1 MESIEVFA
9 GNIVEVGFVQ
19 SLLDKDGIQSWLRD
33 EVMGTLKPWYAAP
46 GGTGAIKVLVL
57 KADFDQ
63 AKSIVEVFSKSGKI
77 YAKVVEVL
85 DLGHKN
91 SLCQKCADEDKNK
104 PILGLTIIK
113 GLSKDGSEYNSGE
126 ILDPKNGKLY
136 KCALSL
142 ETKDKLKVRGYI
154 GFSLLGRT
162 QYWHRVN

>member
-1 MESIEVFA
+1 MKQLITLLFCITVMASM
-9 GNIVEVGFVQ
+9 Q
-19 SLLDKDGIQSWLRD
+19 SQSVIGKWKTID
-33 EVMGTLKPWYAAP
+33 DA
-46 GGTGAIKVLVL
+46 TGE
-57 KADFDQ
+57 

-77 YAKVVEVL
+77 YAKVVDIL
-85 DLGHKN
+85 DPATKN
-91 SLCQKCADEDKNK
+91 NLCKQCSGEDKNK
-104 PILGLTIIK
+104 PILGLIIIK

-142 ETKDKLKVRGYI
+142 ESKDKLKVRGYI

>member
-1 MESIEVFA
+1 MKKLFA
-9 GNIVEVGFVQ
+9 LLFCITAMTSMQ
-19 SLLDKDGIQSWLRD
+19 SQSVIGKWKTID
-33 EVMGTLKPWYAAP
+33 DA
-46 GGTGAIKVLVL
+46 TGE
-57 KADFDQ
+57 

-77 YAKVVEVL
+77 YAKVVDIL
-85 DLGHKN
+85 DPATKN
-91 SLCQKCADEDKNK
+91 NLCKQCSGEDKNK

-136 KCALSL
+136 KCALTL
-142 ETKDKLKVRGYI
+142 ESKDKLKVRGYI

>member
-1 MESIEVFA
+1 MKQLFTLLFCITAMTSM
-9 GNIVEVGFVQ
+9 Q
-19 SLLDKDGIQSWLRD
+19 SQSVIGKWKTID
-33 EVMGTLKPWYAAP
+33 DTNGE
-46 GGTGAIKVLVL
+46 
-57 KADFDQ
+57 

-77 YAKVVEVL
+77 YAKVVDIL
-85 DLGHKN
+85 DPANKN
-91 SLCQKCADEDKNK
+91 SVCKQCSGEDKNK

-136 KCALSL
+136 KCALTL
-142 ETKDKLKVRGYI
+142 ESKDKLKVRGYI

>member
-1 MESIEVFA
+1 MKKLFTLLFCITVMASM
-9 GNIVEVGFVQ
+9 Q
-19 SLLDKDGIQSWLRD
+19 SQSVIGKWKTID
-33 EVMGTLKPWYAAP
+33 DA
-46 GGTGAIKVLVL
+46 TGE
-57 KADFDQ
+57 

-77 YAKVVEVL
+77 YAKVVDIL
-85 DLGHKN
+85 DPATKN
-91 SLCQKCADEDKNK
+91 NLCKQCSGEDKNK
-104 PILGLTIIK
+104 PILGLIIIK

-142 ETKDKLKVRGYI
+142 ESKDKLKVRGYI

>member
-1 MESIEVFA
+1 MKKLFA
-9 GNIVEVGFVQ
+9 LLFCITAMTSMQ
-19 SLLDKDGIQSWLRD
+19 SQSVIGKWKTID
-33 EVMGTLKPWYAAP
+33 DASGE
-46 GGTGAIKVLVL
+46 
-57 KADFDQ
+57 

-77 YAKVVEVL
+77 YAKVVDIL
-85 DLGHKN
+85 DPAAKN
-91 SLCQKCADEDKNK
+91 NLCKQCSGEDKNK

-136 KCALSL
+136 KCALTL
-142 ETKDKLKVRGYI
+142 ESKDKLKVRGYI

>member
-1 MESIEVFA
+1 MKQLITLLFCITVMTSM
-9 GNIVEVGFVQ
+9 Q
-19 SLLDKDGIQSWLRD
+19 SQSVIGKWKTID
-33 EVMGTLKPWYAAP
+33 DT
-46 GGTGAIKVLVL
+46 TGE
-57 KADFDQ
+57 

-77 YAKVVEVL
+77 YAKVVEIL
-85 DLGHKN
+85 DPANKN
-91 SLCQKCADEDKNK
+91 SVCKKCSGEDKNK
-104 PILGLTIIK
+104 SILGLTIIK

-142 ETKDKLKVRGYI
+142 ESKDKLKIRGYI

>member
-1 MESIEVFA
+1 MKQLFTLLFCITAMTSM
-9 GNIVEVGFVQ
+9 Q
-19 SLLDKDGIQSWLRD
+19 SQSVIGKWKTID
-33 EVMGTLKPWYAAP
+33 DT
-46 GGTGAIKVLVL
+46 TGE
-57 KADFDQ
+57 

-77 YAKVVEVL
+77 YAKVVDIL
-85 DLGHKN
+85 DTANKN
-91 SLCQKCADEDKNK
+91 SVCKQCSGEDKNK

-136 KCALSL
+136 KCALAL
-142 ETKDKLKVRGYI
+142 ESKDKLKVRGYI

>member
-1 MESIEVFA
+1 MKQFIT
-9 GNIVEVGFVQ
+9 
-19 SLLDKDGIQSWLRD
+19 LLIC
-33 EVMGTLKPWYAAP
+33 
-46 GGTGAIKVLVL
+46 VLVTSSMYSQSVIG
-57 KADFDQ
+57 KWKTIDDETGE

-77 YAKVVEVL
+77 YAKVVEIL
-85 DLGHKN
+85 DLEHKN
-91 SLCQKCADEDKNK
+91 SVCKKCSGEDKNK
-104 PILGLTIIK
+104 SILGLTIIK

-142 ETKDKLKVRGYI
+142 ESKDKLKIRGYI

>member
-1 MESIEVFA
+1 MKQLITLLLCITAMTSM
-9 GNIVEVGFVQ
+9 Q
-19 SLLDKDGIQSWLRD
+19 SQSVIGKWKTID
-33 EVMGTLKPWYAAP
+33 DA
-46 GGTGAIKVLVL
+46 TGE
-57 KADFDQ
+57 

-77 YAKVVEVL
+77 YAKVVDIL
-85 DLGHKN
+85 DPATKN
-91 SLCQKCADEDKNK
+91 NLCKQCSGDDKNK

-136 KCALSL
+136 KCALTL
-142 ETKDKLKVRGYI
+142 ESKDKLKVRGYI

>member
-1 MESIEVFA
+1 MKQLITLLFCITVMTSM
-9 GNIVEVGFVQ
+9 Q
-19 SLLDKDGIQSWLRD
+19 SQSVIGKWKTID
-33 EVMGTLKPWYAAP
+33 DT
-46 GGTGAIKVLVL
+46 TGE
-57 KADFDQ
+57 

-77 YAKVVEVL
+77 YAKVVDIL
-85 DLGHKN
+85 DPATKN
-91 SLCQKCADEDKNK
+91 NLCKQCSGEDKNK
-104 PILGLTIIK
+104 PILGLIIIK

-142 ETKDKLKVRGYI
+142 ESKDKLKVRGYI

>member
-1 MESIEVFA
+1 MNSQSI
-9 GNIVEVGFVQ
+9 VGKWKTI
-19 SLLDKDGIQSWLRD
+19 DD
-33 EVMGTLKPWYAAP
+33 T
-46 GGTGAIKVLVL
+46 TGE
-57 KADFDQ
+57 

-77 YAKVVEVL
+77 YAKVVEIL
-85 DLGHKN
+85 DPANKN
-91 SLCQKCADEDKNK
+91 SVCKKCSGEDKNK

-126 ILDPKNGKLY
+126 ILDPNNGKSY

-142 ETKDKLKVRGYI
+142 ESKDKLKVRGYI